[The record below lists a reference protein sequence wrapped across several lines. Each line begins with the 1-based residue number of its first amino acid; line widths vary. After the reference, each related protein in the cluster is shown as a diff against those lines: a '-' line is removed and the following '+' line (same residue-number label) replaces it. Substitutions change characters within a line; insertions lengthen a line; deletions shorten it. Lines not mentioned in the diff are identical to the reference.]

1 MSNKKN
7 KELANKLDSHNPN
20 INIDDVRSKVNQEGK
35 DNKITDISQLYVE
48 EKSFDFMSKVPK
60 PWGSTVDGNN
70 LLDEIKALLKVH
82 VHCQE
87 DYYNTITLWIVF
99 TWFIDVVN
107 FSPILNIKSP
117 QKRCGKSTLLEFL
130 EKLTYKSLLINN
142 MSPAAFFRIFDAYK
156 PTMLIDE
163 ADTYLNNNDKDFFRS
178 IINAGH
184 KRGNCFIYRADT
196 SGNKSLVPI
205 RFNVWG
211 AKAIAGI
218 GNLAPTIVDR
228 SITIKLERKPVTTNI
243 KKVIHTEEEVFN
255 TIKAKINR
263 FVLDNYSIVKA
274 SKPSMPEFLND
285 RVRDNWEPLFAIADV
300 AGGHWS
306 EIIRKTAINLSKNQI
321 EEDDD
326 IEIILLKTIKD
337 YFESKKTTKVHSCQ
351 LISFI
356 LEDETSILSTYNH
369 HRPITPV
376 QIARILK
383 VFGIVPKNTR
393 IGNENRKGYEY
404 DFFVNAFNAYLP
416 ISDDKTP

>member
-7 KELANKLDSHNPN
+7 KELIDKLDNHNPK
-20 INIDDVRSKVNQEGK
+20 INVDDIRSKVNDE

-60 PWGSTVDGNN
+60 SWGSSVDGID
-70 LLDEIKALLKVH
+70 LLDEIKALLKEH
-82 VHCQE
+82 VYCQE
-87 DYYNTITLWIVF
+87 DYYNAITLWIVF
-99 TWFIDVVN
+99 TWFIDVVH

-142 MSPAAFFRIFDAYK
+142 ISPAAFFRIFDAYK

-163 ADTYLNNNDKDFFRS
+163 ADTYLNNNDKEFFRS

-184 KRGNCFIYRADT
+184 KRGNCFIYRTDT
-196 SGNKSLVPI
+196 SGNKSLTPI

-228 SITIKLERKPVTTNI
+228 SITIRLERKPVTTNI

-274 SKPSMPEFLND
+274 SKPSMPEYLND

-300 AGGHWS
+300 AGGNWS
-306 EIIRKTAINLSKNQI
+306 ETIRKTAVSLSKNYI
-321 EEDDD
+321 ENEDV
-326 IEIILLKTIKD
+326 EITLLKTIKD
-337 YFESKKTTKVHSCQ
+337 YFESNKTTKVHSYQ

-356 LEDETSILSTYNH
+356 VEDETSVLSTFNH
-369 HRPITPV
+369 HRPITPA
-376 QIARILK
+376 QIASILK
-383 VFGIVPKNTR
+383 VFDIFPKNIR
-393 IGNENRKGYEY
+393 IGNVNKKGYEY
-404 DFFVNAFNAYLP
+404 DSFINIFDAYLP
-416 ISDDKTP
+416 RSDDKSP